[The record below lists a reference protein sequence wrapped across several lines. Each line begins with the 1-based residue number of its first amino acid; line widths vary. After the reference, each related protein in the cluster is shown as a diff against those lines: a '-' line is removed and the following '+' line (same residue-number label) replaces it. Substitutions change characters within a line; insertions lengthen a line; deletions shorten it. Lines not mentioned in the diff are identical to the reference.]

1 MLNDVL
7 SDSCRGIALV
17 VKAHLLANSA
27 TVAEVALF
35 LAPRALLILG
45 VDELHDTVSV
55 GESPPLLPPVVTAMC
70 VALGTVVT
78 ACVKSFVVFEA
89 FAVQVAVPHVNLH
102 VVLVAQDVRD
112 PTNKVVGAIIVVSFP
127 GRSGVGKDDHH
138 LVSF

>member
-35 LAPRALLILG
+35 LAPLAPLIPG

-55 GESPPLLPPVVTAMC
+55 GESPPLLPPVVMFVTD
-70 VALGTVVT
+70 VT

>member
-35 LAPRALLILG
+35 LAPLAPLILG

-55 GESPPLLPPVVTAMC
+55 GESPPLLPPVVMFVTD
-70 VALGTVVT
+70 VT

-89 FAVQVAVPHVNLH
+89 FGVQVAVPHVNLH